1 MARAVSSRDSIA
13 LYLRLLRR
21 VRPHWRPFALAV
33 FAMVLSAAA
42 QPAIPMI
49 LKPVLD
55 GSFVDRDSHA
65 VAGLTVLLVLAFA
78 VWAVSNWTRA
88 VAFSAVAQRVLIDL
102 RLLMFDKLMALPI
115 GAPDR
120 PSIPRLMSKLTF
132 DVNQIAQAANRS
144 LVTLVT
150 DLLAVVGLVAWMAWL
165 DWQLSLL
172 MLLAVPAF
180 VIVVRYFSRRLRR
193 LSRTAQ
199 QSMGEVNH
207 RLREV
212 LDAEKAVRVFDGREY
227 ERRRFFRAADAV
239 RFSNFKFSM
248 AGAYPSA
255 ILQIVI
261 AVLIGVIIA
270 FTAHRAA
277 TGATTVGSFVSFMA
291 AVMLLL
297 RPIRQL
303 ATVYA
308 QIQKGLAAAESVF
321 GLLDEAEEPDRGAVE
336 LGRAR
341 GRIEFDSVVFR
352 YREGRPPALRN
363 VSLVVEAGETVA
375 LVGPSGAGKSTLV
388 NLVPRF
394 FDPLAGAVRLD
405 GADLRE
411 VALASLRRQISIVS
425 QEIALFQDTVAA
437 NIAYGALAGA
447 PREAIHRAAEEAHV
461 TEFLDELPEGLDTVV
476 GENGLD
482 LSGGQR
488 QRISLARA
496 FLKDA
501 PILILDEPTSALD
514 TISEQRIRS
523 ALGALRKDRTTIII
537 AHRPSTIEMA
547 DRVAVMQE
555 GRIAAAGTHAAL
567 LESSALY
574 RSLNRRPAPV
584 RAA

>member
-1 MARAVSSRDSIA
+1 MSRRDSIT
-13 LYLRLLRR
+13 LYLRLLGH

-33 FAMVLSAAA
+33 FAMVISAAA

-55 GSFVDRDSHA
+55 GSFIDRDSQA
-65 VAGLTVLLVLAFA
+65 VSGLTVLLVLAFA
-78 VWAVSNWTRA
+78 VWAVANWTRA

-102 RLLMFDKLMALPI
+102 RTLMFEKLMALPI
-115 GAPDR
+115 GGSDR

-150 DLLAVVGLVAWMAWL
+150 DLLAVVGLMAWMAWL

-172 MLLAVPAF
+172 MLLAVPVF
-180 VIVVRYFSRRLRR
+180 LITVRYFSRRLRR
-193 LSRTAQ
+193 LSRVVQ

-207 RLREV
+207 RLRET
-212 LDAEKAVRVFDGREY
+212 LDAEKAVRVFGGREY
-227 ERRRFFRAADAV
+227 ERRRFVRAADAV
-239 RFSNFKFSM
+239 RFNSFKSGM

-255 ILQIVI
+255 ILQIVV
-261 AVLIGVIIA
+261 AVLIGVIVTL
-270 FTAHRAA
+270 TAHRAA

-308 QIQKGLAAAESVF
+308 HLQKGLAAAESVF
-321 GLLDEAEEPDRGAVE
+321 GLLDEAEEPDRGTVE

-341 GRIEFDSVVFR
+341 GRVEFDSVVFR
-352 YREGRPPALRN
+352 YREDRLPALRN
-363 VSLVVEAGETVA
+363 VSLAVEPGETLA

-394 FDPLAGAVRLD
+394 FDPVAGAVRLD
-405 GADLRE
+405 GVDLRE
-411 VALASLRRQISIVS
+411 VTLASLRQQIAIVS
-425 QEIALFQDTVAA
+425 QEIALFQDTIAA
-437 NIAYGALAGA
+437 NIAYGSLASA
-447 PREAIHRAAEEAHV
+447 SREAIHRAAEAAHV
-461 TEFLDELPEGLDTVV
+461 TEFLDELPDGLDTMV

-496 FLKDA
+496 FLKNA

-514 TISEQRIRS
+514 SISEQRIRS
-523 ALGALRKDRTTIII
+523 ALGSLRQDRTTIII

-547 DRVAVMQE
+547 DRIAVMQE
-555 GRIAAAGTHAAL
+555 GRIVAAGTHAAL
-567 LESSALY
+567 LEGSTLY
-574 RSLNRRPAPV
+574 RSLNRRPAEV

>member
-1 MARAVSSRDSIA
+1 MSSRESIA
-13 LYLRLLRR
+13 LYLRLLGY

-55 GSFVDRDSHA
+55 GSFIERNSHA
-65 VAGLTVLLVLAFA
+65 VAGLTVLLVLAF
-78 VWAVSNWTRA
+78 VIWAVANWTRA
-88 VAFSAVAQRVLIDL
+88 VAFSAVSQRVLIDL
-102 RLLMFDKLMALPI
+102 RTLMFEKLMALPI
-115 GAPDR
+115 GRPDR

-132 DVNQIAQAANRS
+132 DVNQIARAANRS

-180 VIVVRYFSRRLRR
+180 AIVVRYFSRRLRR
-193 LSRTAQ
+193 LSRLVQ
-199 QSMGEVNH
+199 ESMGDVNH
-207 RLREV
+207 RVREV
-212 LDAEKAVRVFDGREY
+212 LDAEKAVRVFGGREY
-227 ERRRFFRAADAV
+227 EQRRFVRAADAV
-239 RFSNFKFSM
+239 RFSSFKFAM

-261 AVLIGVIIA
+261 AVLIGVIIT

-277 TGATTVGSFVSFMA
+277 AGATTVGSFVSFMA

-321 GLLDEAEEPDRGAVE
+321 GLLDEAEEPNRGAVE
-336 LGRAR
+336 LGRAK

-352 YREGRPPALRN
+352 YRDDRPPALRN
-363 VSLVVEAGETVA
+363 VSLVVAAGETLA

-405 GADLRE
+405 GVDLRE
-411 VALASLRRQISIVS
+411 ATLASLRRQISIVS

-437 NIAYGALAGA
+437 NIAYGSLASTS
-447 PREAIHRAAEEAHV
+447 REAIHRAAEAAHV
-461 TEFLDELPEGLDTVV
+461 TDFLDELPEGLDTMV

-523 ALGALRKDRTTIII
+523 ALGSLRKGRTTIII

-555 GRIAAAGTHAAL
+555 GRIVAAGTHAAL
-567 LESSALY
+567 LKGSALY
-574 RSLNRRPAPV
+574 RSLNRRPAQV

>member
-1 MARAVSSRDSIA
+1 MSRSDSIA
-13 LYLRLLRR
+13 LYLRLLRY

-33 FAMVLSAAA
+33 SAMVVSAAA

-55 GSFVDRDSHA
+55 GSFIDRDSQA
-65 VAGLTVLLVLAFA
+65 VGGLTILLVLAFVA
-78 VWAVSNWTRA
+78 WAVANWTGA
-88 VAFSAVAQRVLIDL
+88 VAFSAVSQRVLIDL
-102 RLLMFDKLMALPI
+102 RTLMFEKLMALPI
-115 GAPDR
+115 GRPDR

-132 DVNQIAQAANRS
+132 DVNQISQAANRS
-144 LVTLVT
+144 LVALVT
-150 DLLAVVGLVAWMAWL
+150 DMLAVVGLVSWMVWL
-165 DWQLSLL
+165 DWQLSIL
-172 MLLAVPAF
+172 MLLAVPVF
-180 VIVVRYFSRRLRR
+180 VITVRYFSRRIRR
-193 LSRTAQ
+193 LSRVVQ

-207 RLREV
+207 RLRET
-212 LDAEKAVRVFDGREY
+212 LDAEKAVRVFGGRDY
-227 ERRRFFRAADAV
+227 ERRRFVRAADAV
-239 RFSNFKFSM
+239 RFNSFKFSM

-261 AVLIGVIIA
+261 AVLIGVIVTL
-270 FTAHRAA
+270 TAHRAA
-277 TGATTVGSFVSFMA
+277 TGATTVGSFVSFIA

-308 QIQKGLAAAESVF
+308 QLQKGLAAAESVF
-321 GLLDEAEEPDRGAVE
+321 GLLDGAEEPDRGTVE
-336 LGRAR
+336 LGRVK

-352 YREGRPPALRN
+352 YREDRLPALRN
-363 VSLVVEAGETVA
+363 VSLAVEPGETLA

-394 FDPLAGAVRLD
+394 FDPVAGAVRLD

-411 VALASLRRQISIVS
+411 VTLASLRQQIAIVS
-425 QEIALFQDTVAA
+425 QEIALFQDTIAA
-437 NIAYGALAGA
+437 NIAYGSLASA
-447 PREAIHRAAEEAHV
+447 SREAIHRAAEAAHV
-461 TEFLDELPEGLDTVV
+461 TEFLDELPDGLDTMV

-496 FLKDA
+496 FLKNA

-514 TISEQRIRS
+514 SISEQRIRS
-523 ALGALRKDRTTIII
+523 ALGSLRQDRTTIII

-547 DRVAVMQE
+547 DRIAVMQE
-555 GRIAAAGTHAAL
+555 GRIVAAGTHAAL
-567 LESSALY
+567 LEGSTLY
-574 RSLNRRPAPV
+574 RSLNRRPAEV

>member
-1 MARAVSSRDSIA
+1 MSSRDSIA
-13 LYLRLLRR
+13 LYLRLLRH

-55 GSFVDRDSHA
+55 GSFIERNSHA
-65 VAGLTVLLVLAFA
+65 VAGLTVLLVLAF
-78 VWAVSNWTRA
+78 VIWAVANWTRA
-88 VAFSAVAQRVLIDL
+88 VAFSAVSQRVLIDL
-102 RLLMFDKLMALPI
+102 RTLMFEKLMALPI
-115 GAPDR
+115 GRPDR

-132 DVNQIAQAANRS
+132 DVNEIARAANRS

-193 LSRTAQ
+193 LSRLVQ
-199 QSMGEVNH
+199 ESMGDVNH
-207 RLREV
+207 RVREV
-212 LDAEKAVRVFDGREY
+212 LDAEKAVRVFGGREY
-227 ERRRFFRAADAV
+227 EHRRFVRAAAAV
-239 RFSNFKFSM
+239 RFSSFKFAM

-261 AVLIGVIIA
+261 AVLIGVIVT

-277 TGATTVGSFVSFMA
+277 AGATTVGSFVSFMA

-321 GLLDEAEEPDRGAVE
+321 GLIDEAEEPDRGAVE
-336 LGRAR
+336 LGRAK

-352 YREGRPPALRN
+352 YRDDRPPALRN
-363 VSLVVEAGETVA
+363 VSLVVAAGETLA

-405 GADLRE
+405 GVDLRE
-411 VALASLRRQISIVS
+411 ATLVSLRRQISIVS
-425 QEIALFQDTVAA
+425 QEIALFQDTIAA
-437 NIAYGALAGA
+437 NIAYGSLASTS
-447 PREAIHRAAEEAHV
+447 REAIHRAAEAAHV
-461 TEFLDELPEGLDTVV
+461 TDFLDELPEGLNTMV

-482 LSGGQR
+482 LSGGER

-514 TISEQRIRS
+514 TLSEQRIRS
-523 ALGALRKDRTTIII
+523 ALGSLRKGRTTIII
-537 AHRPSTIEMA
+537 AHRPSTIETA

-567 LESSALY
+567 LEGSALY
-574 RSLNRRPAPV
+574 RSLNRRPAQV

>member
-1 MARAVSSRDSIA
+1 MSSRESIA
-13 LYLRLLRR
+13 LYLRLLRH

-55 GSFVDRDSHA
+55 GSFIERGSHA
-65 VAGLTVLLVLAFA
+65 VAGLTILLVLAF
-78 VWAVSNWTRA
+78 VIWAVANWARA
-88 VAFSAVAQRVLIDL
+88 VAFSAVSERVLIDL
-102 RLLMFDKLMALPI
+102 RTLMFEKLMALPI
-115 GAPDR
+115 GRPDR
-120 PSIPRLMSKLTF
+120 PSTPRLMSKLTF
-132 DVNQIAQAANRS
+132 DVNEIARAANRS

-180 VIVVRYFSRRLRR
+180 AIVVRYFSRRLRR
-193 LSRTAQ
+193 LSRLVQ
-199 QSMGEVNH
+199 ESMGDVNH
-207 RLREV
+207 RVREV
-212 LDAEKAVRVFDGREY
+212 LDAEKAVRVFGGREY
-227 ERRRFFRAADAV
+227 EHRRFVRAAAAV
-239 RFSNFKFSM
+239 RFSSFKFAM

-261 AVLIGVIIA
+261 AVLIGVIVT

-277 TGATTVGSFVSFMA
+277 AGATTVGSFVSFMA

-336 LGRAR
+336 LGRAK

-352 YREGRPPALRN
+352 YRDDRPPALRN
-363 VSLVVEAGETVA
+363 VSLVVAAGETLA

-405 GADLRE
+405 GVDLRE
-411 VALASLRRQISIVS
+411 ATLTSLRRQISIVS
-425 QEIALFQDTVAA
+425 QEIALFQDTIAA
-437 NIAYGALAGA
+437 NIAYGSLASTS
-447 PREAIHRAAEEAHV
+447 REAIHRAAEAAHV
-461 TEFLDELPEGLDTVV
+461 TDFLDELPEGLDTMV

-514 TISEQRIRS
+514 TLSEQRIRS
-523 ALGALRKDRTTIII
+523 ALGSLRKGRTTIII
-537 AHRPSTIEMA
+537 AHRPSTIETA

-567 LESSALY
+567 LKGSALY
-574 RSLNRRPAPV
+574 RSLNRRPVQV

>member
-1 MARAVSSRDSIA
+1 MSSRESIA
-13 LYLRLLRR
+13 LYLRLLRH

-55 GSFVDRDSHA
+55 GSFIERGSHA
-65 VAGLTVLLVLAFA
+65 VAGLTILLVLAF
-78 VWAVSNWTRA
+78 VIWAVANWARA
-88 VAFSAVAQRVLIDL
+88 VAFSAVSERVLIDL
-102 RLLMFDKLMALPI
+102 RTLMFEKLMALPI
-115 GAPDR
+115 GRPDR
-120 PSIPRLMSKLTF
+120 PSTPRLMSKLTF
-132 DVNQIAQAANRS
+132 DVNEIARAANRS

-180 VIVVRYFSRRLRR
+180 AIVVRYFSRRLRR
-193 LSRTAQ
+193 LSRLVQ
-199 QSMGEVNH
+199 ESMGDVNH
-207 RLREV
+207 RVREV
-212 LDAEKAVRVFDGREY
+212 LDAEKAVRVFGGREY
-227 ERRRFFRAADAV
+227 EHRRFVRAAAAV
-239 RFSNFKFSM
+239 RFSSFKFAM

-261 AVLIGVIIA
+261 AVLIGVIVT

-277 TGATTVGSFVSFMA
+277 AGATTVGSFVSFMA

-336 LGRAR
+336 LGRAK

-352 YREGRPPALRN
+352 YRDDRPSALRN
-363 VSLVVEAGETVA
+363 VSLVVAAGETLA

-405 GADLRE
+405 GVDLRE
-411 VALASLRRQISIVS
+411 ATLASLRRQISIVS
-425 QEIALFQDTVAA
+425 QEIALFQDTIAA
-437 NIAYGALAGA
+437 NIAYGSLASTS
-447 PREAIHRAAEEAHV
+447 REAIHRAAEAAHV
-461 TEFLDELPEGLDTVV
+461 TDFLDELPEGLDTMV

-523 ALGALRKDRTTIII
+523 ALGSLRKGRTTIII

-567 LESSALY
+567 LKGSALY
-574 RSLNRRPAPV
+574 RSLNRRPAQV

>member
-1 MARAVSSRDSIA
+1 MSSRDSTA
-13 LYLRLLRR
+13 LYLRLLGH

-33 FAMVLSAAA
+33 FAMVVSAAA

-55 GSFVDRDSHA
+55 GSFIDRDSHA

-78 VWAVSNWTRA
+78 VWAVANWARA
-88 VAFSAVAQRVLIDL
+88 VAFSAVSQRVLVDL
-102 RLLMFDKLMALPI
+102 RTLMFEKLMALPI
-115 GAPDR
+115 GGPDR

-132 DVNQIAQAANRS
+132 DVNQIAQAANHS

-150 DLLAVVGLVAWMAWL
+150 DLLAVVGLLGWMVWL

-172 MLLAVPAF
+172 MVLVVPVFAVT
-180 VIVVRYFSRRLRR
+180 VRYFSRRLRR
-193 LSRTAQ
+193 LSRVVQ
-199 QSMGEVNH
+199 QSMGDVNH
-207 RLREV
+207 RLREA
-212 LDAEKAVRVFDGREY
+212 LDAEKAVRVFGGREH
-227 ERRRFFRAADAV
+227 ERRRFVRAADAV
-239 RFSNFKFSM
+239 RFNAFKSGM

-255 ILQIVI
+255 ILQIVV
-261 AVLIGVIIA
+261 AVLIGVIVTL
-270 FTAHRAA
+270 TAQRAA
-277 TGATTVGSFVSFMA
+277 AGTTTVGSFVSFMA

-308 QIQKGLAAAESVF
+308 QLQRGLAAAESVF
-321 GLLDEAEEPDRGAVE
+321 GLLDEAEEPDRGTVE
-336 LGRAR
+336 AGRAK

-352 YREGRPPALRN
+352 YREDRPPALRN
-363 VSLVVEAGETVA
+363 VSLVVEAGETLA

-405 GADLRE
+405 GVDLRE
-411 VALASLRRQISIVS
+411 VTLASLRQQIAIVS
-425 QEIALFQDTVAA
+425 QEIALFQDTIAA
-437 NIAYGALAGA
+437 NIAYGSLASASRG
-447 PREAIHRAAEEAHV
+447 AIHQAAEAAHV
-461 TEFLDELPEGLDTVV
+461 TEFLDELPDGLDTMV

-496 FLKDA
+496 FLKNA

-514 TISEQRIRS
+514 SISEQRIRS
-523 ALGALRKDRTTIII
+523 ALGSLRQDRTTIII

-547 DRVAVMQE
+547 DRIAVMQE
-555 GRIAAAGTHAAL
+555 GRILAAGTHATL
-567 LESSALY
+567 LEGSALY
-574 RSLNRRPAPV
+574 RSLNRRPAEI

>member
-1 MARAVSSRDSIA
+1 MSSRESIA
-13 LYLRLLRR
+13 LYLRLLRY

-55 GSFVDRDSHA
+55 GSFIERNSHA
-65 VAGLTVLLVLAFA
+65 VAGLTVLLVLAF
-78 VWAVSNWTRA
+78 VIWAVANWTRA
-88 VAFSAVAQRVLIDL
+88 VAFSAVSQRVLIDL
-102 RLLMFDKLMALPI
+102 RTLMFEKLMALPI
-115 GAPDR
+115 GRPDR

-132 DVNQIAQAANRS
+132 DVNQIARAANRS

-180 VIVVRYFSRRLRR
+180 AIVVRYFSRRLRR
-193 LSRTAQ
+193 LSRLVQ
-199 QSMGEVNH
+199 ESMGDVNH
-207 RLREV
+207 RVREV
-212 LDAEKAVRVFDGREY
+212 LDAEKAVRVFGGREY
-227 ERRRFFRAADAV
+227 EQRRFVRAADAV
-239 RFSNFKFSM
+239 RFSSFKFAM

-261 AVLIGVIIA
+261 AVLIGVIVT

-277 TGATTVGSFVSFMA
+277 AGATTVGSFVSFMA

-321 GLLDEAEEPDRGAVE
+321 GLLDEAAEPNRGTVE
-336 LGRAR
+336 LGRAK

-352 YREGRPPALRN
+352 YRDDRPSALRN
-363 VSLVVEAGETVA
+363 VSLVVAAGETLA

-394 FDPLAGAVRLD
+394 FDPAGGCGPARRGRPPGGHAGVPPPADLHRQPGDRALPGHRRRQHRVRL
-405 GADLRE
+405 
-411 VALASLRRQISIVS
+411 
-425 QEIALFQDTVAA
+425 
-437 NIAYGALAGA
+437 
-447 PREAIHRAAEEAHV
+447 
-461 TEFLDELPEGLDTVV
+461 
-476 GENGLD
+476 
-482 LSGGQR
+482 
-488 QRISLARA
+488 
-496 FLKDA
+496 
-501 PILILDEPTSALD
+501 
-514 TISEQRIRS
+514 
-523 ALGALRKDRTTIII
+523 
-537 AHRPSTIEMA
+537 PSFHI
-547 DRVAVMQE
+547 
-555 GRIAAAGTHAAL
+555 
-567 LESSALY
+567 
-574 RSLNRRPAPV
+574 P
-584 RAA
+584 

>member
-1 MARAVSSRDSIA
+1 MSGRDSVA
-13 LYLRLLRR
+13 LYLRLLRH
-21 VRPHWRPFALAV
+21 VRPHWRSFALAV

-55 GSFVDRDSHA
+55 GSFIERDSHA
-65 VAGLTVLLVLAFA
+65 VAGLTVLLVLAFV
-78 VWAVSNWTRA
+78 VWAVANWTRV
-88 VAFSAVAQRVLIDL
+88 VAFSAVSERVLIDL
-102 RLLMFDKLMALPI
+102 RTLMFEKLMALPI
-115 GAPDR
+115 GRPDR

-132 DVNQIAQAANRS
+132 DVSEVARAADRS
-144 LVTLVT
+144 LATLVT
-150 DLLAVVGLVAWMAWL
+150 DVLAVVGLVGWMAWL

-172 MLLAVPAF
+172 MLLAVPVFA
-180 VIVVRYFSRRLRR
+180 IIIRYFSRRLRR
-193 LSRTAQ
+193 LSRKVQ
-199 QSMGEVNH
+199 QSMGNVNH
-207 RLREV
+207 RVREV
-212 LDAEKAVRVFDGREY
+212 LDAEKAVRVFGGREY
-227 ERRRFFRAADAV
+227 EHRRFVHAADAV
-239 RFSNFKFSM
+239 RFSSFKFTM

-255 ILQIVI
+255 ILQIVV
-261 AVLIGVIIA
+261 AVLIGVVIT

-297 RPIRQL
+297 RPVRQL

-308 QIQKGLAAAESVF
+308 QIQKGLAAAESIF
-321 GLLDEAEEPDRGAVE
+321 GLLDEAEEPDRGTVE
-336 LGRAR
+336 VGRAD

-352 YREGRPPALRN
+352 YREDRPPALRN
-363 VSLVVEAGETVA
+363 VSLVVEAGETLA

-405 GADLRE
+405 GVDLRE
-411 VALASLRRQISIVS
+411 VTLGSLRRQISIVS
-425 QEIALFQDTVAA
+425 QEIALFQGTIAA
-437 NIAYGALAGA
+437 NIAYGALASA
-447 PREAIHRAAEEAHV
+447 SREVIHRAAEAAHV
-461 TEFLDELPEGLDTVV
+461 TDFLDELPEGLDTMV

-523 ALGALRKDRTTIII
+523 ALGSLRKDRTTIII

-547 DRVAVMQE
+547 DRVAVMQA
-555 GRIAAAGTHAAL
+555 GRVAAAGTHTAL
-567 LESSALY
+567 LKGNALY
-574 RSLNRRPAPV
+574 RSLNRRPAQV

>member
-1 MARAVSSRDSIA
+1 MSRRDSIA
-13 LYLRLLRR
+13 LYLRLLGH

-33 FAMVLSAAA
+33 FAMVISAAA

-55 GSFVDRDSHA
+55 GSFTDRDSQA
-65 VAGLTVLLVLAFA
+65 VAGLTVLLVLAFV
-78 VWAVSNWTRA
+78 VWAVANWTRA
-88 VAFSAVAQRVLIDL
+88 VAFSAVSQRVLIDL
-102 RLLMFDKLMALPI
+102 RTLMFEKLMALPI
-115 GAPDR
+115 GGPDR
-120 PSIPRLMSKLTF
+120 PTIPRLMSKLTF

-150 DLLAVVGLVAWMAWL
+150 DLLAVVGLLAWMAWL

-172 MLLAVPAF
+172 MLLAVPVFA
-180 VIVVRYFSRRLRR
+180 ITVRYFGRRLRR
-193 LSRTAQ
+193 LSRVVQ
-199 QSMGEVNH
+199 QSMGDVNH
-207 RLREV
+207 RLRES
-212 LDAEKAVRVFDGREY
+212 LDAEKAVRVFGGREH
-227 ERRRFFRAADAV
+227 ERRRFVRAADAV
-239 RFSNFKFSM
+239 RSNSFKSGM

-255 ILQIVI
+255 ILQIVV
-261 AVLIGVIIA
+261 AVLIGVIVTL
-270 FTAHRAA
+270 TAHRAA
-277 TGATTVGSFVSFMA
+277 AGTTTVGSFVSFMA

-308 QIQKGLAAAESVF
+308 QLQKGLAAAESVF
-321 GLLDEAEEPDRGAVE
+321 GLLDEAEEPDRGSVE
-336 LGRAR
+336 LGRAK
-341 GRIEFDSVVFR
+341 GRVEFDSVVFR
-352 YREGRPPALRN
+352 YREDRLPALRN
-363 VSLVVEAGETVA
+363 VSLVVEAGETLA
-375 LVGPSGAGKSTLV
+375 LVGPSGAGKSTLI

-405 GADLRE
+405 GVDLRE
-411 VALASLRRQISIVS
+411 VTLASLRQQIAIVS
-425 QEIALFQDTVAA
+425 QEIALFQDTIAA
-437 NIAYGALAGA
+437 NIAYGSLASA
-447 PREAIHRAAEEAHV
+447 SREEIHRAAEAAHV
-461 TEFLDELPEGLDTVV
+461 TELLDELPDGLDTVV

-514 TISEQRIRS
+514 SISEQRIRS
-523 ALGALRKDRTTIII
+523 ALGSLRKGRTTIII

-547 DRVAVMQE
+547 DRIAVMQE
-555 GRIAAAGTHAAL
+555 GRILATGTHATL
-567 LESSALY
+567 LEGNALY
-574 RSLNRRPAPV
+574 RNLSRRPAEV

>member
-1 MARAVSSRDSIA
+1 
-13 LYLRLLRR
+13 
-21 VRPHWRPFALAV
+21 
-33 FAMVLSAAA
+33 
-42 QPAIPMI
+42 
-49 LKPVLD
+49 
-55 GSFVDRDSHA
+55 
-65 VAGLTVLLVLAFA
+65 
-78 VWAVSNWTRA
+78 
-88 VAFSAVAQRVLIDL
+88 
-102 RLLMFDKLMALPI
+102 MFEKLMALPI
-115 GAPDR
+115 GRPDR
-120 PSIPRLMSKLTF
+120 PSTPRLMSKLTF
-132 DVNQIAQAANRS
+132 DVNEIARAANRS

-172 MLLAVPAF
+172 MLLAIPAF
-180 VIVVRYFSRRLRR
+180 AIVIRYFSRRLRR
-193 LSRTAQ
+193 LSRLVQ
-199 QSMGEVNH
+199 ESMGDVNH
-207 RLREV
+207 RVREA
-212 LDAEKAVRVFDGREY
+212 LDAEKAVRVFGGREY
-227 ERRRFFRAADAV
+227 EHRRFVRAADAAV
-239 RFSNFKFSM
+239 RFSSFKFAM

-261 AVLIGVIIA
+261 AVLIGVIVT

-277 TGATTVGSFVSFMA
+277 AGATTVGSFVSFMA

-336 LGRAR
+336 LGRAK

-352 YREGRPPALRN
+352 YRDDRPPALRN
-363 VSLVVEAGETVA
+363 VSLVVATGETLA

-405 GADLRE
+405 GVDLRE
-411 VALASLRRQISIVS
+411 ITLASLRRQISIVS
-425 QEIALFQDTVAA
+425 QEIALFQDTIAA
-437 NIAYGALAGA
+437 NIAYGSLASTS
-447 PREAIHRAAEEAHV
+447 REAIHRAAEAAHV
-461 TEFLDELPEGLDTVV
+461 TDFLDELPEGLDTMV

-514 TISEQRIRS
+514 AISEQRIRS
-523 ALGALRKDRTTIII
+523 ALGSLRKGRTTIII

-555 GRIAAAGTHAAL
+555 GRIAAAGTHAVL
-567 LESSALY
+567 LEGSALY
-574 RSLNRRPAPV
+574 RSLNRRPAQV

>member
-1 MARAVSSRDSIA
+1 MSSRESIA
-13 LYLRLLRR
+13 LYLRLLRH

-55 GSFVDRDSHA
+55 GSFIERGSHA
-65 VAGLTVLLVLAFA
+65 VAGLTILLVLAF
-78 VWAVSNWTRA
+78 VIWAVANWARA
-88 VAFSAVAQRVLIDL
+88 VAFSAVSERVLIDL
-102 RLLMFDKLMALPI
+102 RTLMFEKLMALPI
-115 GAPDR
+115 GHPDR
-120 PSIPRLMSKLTF
+120 PSTPRLMSKLTF
-132 DVNQIAQAANRS
+132 DVNEIAQAANRS

-180 VIVVRYFSRRLRR
+180 AIVVRYFSRRLRR
-193 LSRTAQ
+193 LSRLVQ
-199 QSMGEVNH
+199 ESMGDVNH
-207 RLREV
+207 RVREV
-212 LDAEKAVRVFDGREY
+212 LDAEKAVRVFGGREY
-227 ERRRFFRAADAV
+227 EHRRFVRAADAV
-239 RFSNFKFSM
+239 RFSSFKFAM

-261 AVLIGVIIA
+261 AVLIGVIVT

-277 TGATTVGSFVSFMA
+277 AGATTVGSFVSFMA

-336 LGRAR
+336 LGRAK

-352 YREGRPPALRN
+352 YRDDRPPALRN
-363 VSLVVEAGETVA
+363 VSLVVAAGETLA

-394 FDPLAGAVRLD
+394 FDPLAGVVRLD
-405 GADLRE
+405 GVDLRE
-411 VALASLRRQISIVS
+411 ATLASLRRQISIVS

-437 NIAYGALAGA
+437 NIAYGSLASTS
-447 PREAIHRAAEEAHV
+447 REAIHRAAEAAHV
-461 TEFLDELPEGLDTVV
+461 TDFLDELPEGLDTMV

-514 TISEQRIRS
+514 TISERRIRS
-523 ALGALRKDRTTIII
+523 ALGSLRKGRTTIII
-537 AHRPSTIEMA
+537 AHRPSTIETA

-567 LESSALY
+567 LKGSALY
-574 RSLNRRPAPV
+574 RSLNRRPAQV

>member
-1 MARAVSSRDSIA
+1 MSRSDSIA
-13 LYLRLLRR
+13 LYLRLLRY

-33 FAMVLSAAA
+33 SAMVVSAAA

-55 GSFVDRDSHA
+55 GSFIDRDSQA
-65 VAGLTVLLVLAFA
+65 VGGLTILLVLAFA
-78 VWAVSNWTRA
+78 AWAVANWTGA
-88 VAFSAVAQRVLIDL
+88 VAFSAVSQRVLIDL
-102 RLLMFDKLMALPI
+102 RTLMFEKLMALPI
-115 GAPDR
+115 GRPDR

-132 DVNQIAQAANRS
+132 DVNQISQAANRS
-144 LVTLVT
+144 LVALVT
-150 DLLAVVGLVAWMAWL
+150 DMLAVVGLVSWMVWL
-165 DWQLSLL
+165 DWQLSSL
-172 MLLAVPAF
+172 MLLAVPVF
-180 VIVVRYFSRRLRR
+180 VITVRYFSRRIRR
-193 LSRTAQ
+193 LSRVVQ

-207 RLREV
+207 RLRET
-212 LDAEKAVRVFDGREY
+212 LDAEKAVRVFGGIDF
-227 ERRRFFRAADAV
+227 ERRRFVRAADAV
-239 RFSNFKFSM
+239 RFNSFKFSM

-261 AVLIGVIIA
+261 AVLIGVIVTL
-270 FTAHRAA
+270 TAHRAA
-277 TGATTVGSFVSFMA
+277 TGATTVGSFVSFIA

-308 QIQKGLAAAESVF
+308 QLQKGLAAAESVF
-321 GLLDEAEEPDRGAVE
+321 GLLDEAEEPDRGTVE
-336 LGRAR
+336 FGRVK

-352 YREGRPPALRN
+352 YREDRLPALRN
-363 VSLVVEAGETVA
+363 VSLAVEPGETLA

-394 FDPLAGAVRLD
+394 FDPVAGAVRLD
-405 GADLRE
+405 GVDLRE
-411 VALASLRRQISIVS
+411 VTLASLRQQIAIVS
-425 QEIALFQDTVAA
+425 QEIALFQDTIAA
-437 NIAYGALAGA
+437 NIAYGSLASA
-447 PREAIHRAAEEAHV
+447 SREAIHRAAEAAHV
-461 TEFLDELPEGLDTVV
+461 TEFLDELPDGLDTMV

-496 FLKDA
+496 FLKNA

-514 TISEQRIRS
+514 SISEQRIRS
-523 ALGALRKDRTTIII
+523 ALGSLRQDRTTIII

-547 DRVAVMQE
+547 DRIAVMQE
-555 GRIAAAGTHAAL
+555 GRIVAAGTHAAL
-567 LESSALY
+567 LEGSTLY
-574 RSLNRRPAPV
+574 RSLNRRPAEV

>member
-1 MARAVSSRDSIA
+1 MSSRDSVA
-13 LYLRLLRR
+13 LYLRLLRH

-55 GSFVDRDSHA
+55 GSFIEHDSHA
-65 VAGLTVLLVLAFA
+65 VAGLSVLLVLAFA
-78 VWAVSNWTRA
+78 VWAIANWTRT
-88 VAFSAVAQRVLIDL
+88 VAFSAVSQRVLIDL
-102 RLLMFDKLMALPI
+102 RTLMFEKLMALPI
-115 GAPDR
+115 GRPDR
-120 PSIPRLMSKLTF
+120 PSTPRLMSKLTF
-132 DVNQIAQAANRS
+132 DVEEVARAADRS
-144 LVTLVT
+144 LATLVT

-180 VIVVRYFSRRLRR
+180 AIVIRYFSRRLRR
-193 LSRTAQ
+193 LSRKLQ
-199 QSMGEVNH
+199 QSMGNVNH
-207 RLREV
+207 RVREV
-212 LDAEKAVRVFDGREY
+212 LDAEKAVRVFGGREY
-227 ERRRFFRAADAV
+227 EHRRFVRAADAV
-239 RFSNFKFSM
+239 RFSAFKFTM

-255 ILQIVI
+255 ILQIVV
-261 AVLIGVIIA
+261 AVLIGVIIT

-277 TGATTVGSFVSFMA
+277 AGATTVGSFVSFIA

-321 GLLDEAEEPDRGAVE
+321 GLLDEAEEPDGGVIE

-341 GRIEFDSVVFR
+341 GRIELDSVVFR
-352 YREGRPPALRN
+352 YREDRPPALRN
-363 VSLVVEAGETVA
+363 VSLVVEAGETLA
-375 LVGPSGAGKSTLV
+375 LVGPSGAGKSTVV

-405 GADLRE
+405 GVDLRE
-411 VALASLRRQISIVS
+411 VTRASLRRQISIVS
-425 QEIALFQDTVAA
+425 QETALFQDTVAA
-437 NIAYGALAGA
+437 NIAYGALASA
-447 PREAIHRAAEEAHV
+447 SREAIHRAAEAAHV
-461 TEFLDELPEGLDTVV
+461 TDFLDELPEGLDTVV

-514 TISEQRIRS
+514 TISERRIRS
-523 ALGALRKDRTTIII
+523 ALGSLRKNRTTIII

-547 DRVAVMQE
+547 DRVAVMQA
-555 GRIAAAGTHAAL
+555 GRVAAAGTHAAL
-567 LESSALY
+567 LEGSALY
-574 RSLNRRPAPV
+574 RSLNRRPAQV

>member
-1 MARAVSSRDSIA
+1 MSSRDSLA
-13 LYLRLLRR
+13 LYLRLLGH

-55 GSFVDRDSHA
+55 GSFVERDSHA

-78 VWAVSNWTRA
+78 IWAVANWVRT
-88 VAFSAVAQRVLIDL
+88 VAFSAVSQRVLIDL
-102 RLLMFDKLMALPI
+102 RTLMFEKLMALPI
-115 GAPDR
+115 RAPDR

-132 DVNQIAQAANRS
+132 DVDEIGRAANRS
-144 LVTLVT
+144 LATLVT
-150 DLLAVVGLVAWMAWL
+150 DLLAVAGLVAWMAWL

-180 VIVVRYFSRRLRR
+180 AVVIRYFSGRLRR
-193 LSRTAQ
+193 LSREVQ
-199 QSMGEVNH
+199 QSMGDVNH
-207 RLREV
+207 RLREI
-212 LDAEKAVRVFDGREY
+212 LDAEKAVRVFDGREH
-227 ERRRFFRAADAV
+227 ERRRFVRAADAV
-239 RFSNFKFSM
+239 RFNNFKFAM

-261 AVLIGVIIA
+261 AVLIGVIVTV
-270 FTAHRAA
+270 TAHRA
-277 TGATTVGSFVSFMA
+277 GAGDTTVGSFVSFMA

-308 QIQKGLAAAESVF
+308 QIQKGLAAGESVF
-321 GLLDEAEEPDRGAVE
+321 GLLDESGEPDRGAAE
-336 LGRAR
+336 FGRAK

-352 YREGRPPALRN
+352 YREDRPPALRN
-363 VSLVVEAGETVA
+363 VSLVVEAGETLA

-411 VALASLRRQISIVS
+411 VTLASLRRQISIVS

-447 PREAIHRAAEEAHV
+447 SRAAVHRAAEAAHV
-461 TEFLDELPEGLDTVV
+461 TDFLDELPEGLDTAV

-514 TISEQRIRS
+514 TLSEQRIRS
-523 ALGALRKDRTTIII
+523 ALGSLRKGRTTIII

-547 DRVAVMQE
+547 DRIAVME
-555 GRIAAAGTHAAL
+555 AGRVAAAGTHAAL
-567 LESSALY
+567 LKGSALY
-574 RSLNRRPAPV
+574 RSLSRRPAQV

>member
-1 MARAVSSRDSIA
+1 MSSRDSIT
-13 LYLRLLRR
+13 LYLRLLGY

-33 FAMVLSAAA
+33 FAMVISAAA

-55 GSFVDRDSHA
+55 GSFIDRDSQA
-65 VAGLTVLLVLAFA
+65 ATGLTVLLVLAFA
-78 VWAVSNWTRA
+78 AWAVANWTGA
-88 VAFSAVAQRVLIDL
+88 VAFSAVTQRVLIDL
-102 RLLMFDKLMALPI
+102 RTVMFEKLMALPI
-115 GAPDR
+115 GRPDR

-132 DVNQIAQAANRS
+132 DVNQISQAANRS
-144 LVTLVT
+144 LVALVT
-150 DLLAVVGLVAWMAWL
+150 DLLAVVGLLSWMVWL

-172 MLLAVPAF
+172 MLLAIPVF
-180 VIVVRYFSRRLRR
+180 VVTVRYFSLRIRR
-193 LSRTAQ
+193 LSRVVQ

-207 RLREV
+207 RLRET
-212 LDAEKAVRVFDGREY
+212 LDAEKAVRVFGGREF
-227 ERRRFFRAADAV
+227 ERRRFVSAANAV
-239 RFSNFKFSM
+239 RFNSFKFSM

-261 AVLIGVIIA
+261 AVLIGVIVTL
-270 FTAHRAA
+270 TAHRAA
-277 TGATTVGSFVSFMA
+277 TGTTTVGSFVSFIA

-308 QIQKGLAAAESVF
+308 QLQKGLAAAESVF
-321 GLLDEAEEPDRGAVE
+321 GLLDEAEEPNRGTIE
-336 LGRAR
+336 LSRAG

-352 YREGRPPALRN
+352 YREDRPPALRN
-363 VSLVVEAGETVA
+363 VSLVVEAGETLA

-405 GADLRE
+405 GVDLRE
-411 VALASLRRQISIVS
+411 VTLASLRQQIAIVS
-425 QEIALFQDTVAA
+425 QEIALFQDTIAA
-437 NIAYGALAGA
+437 NIAYGSLASA
-447 PREAIHRAAEEAHV
+447 SRDAIHRAAEAAHV
-461 TEFLDELPEGLDTVV
+461 TEFLDELPDGLDTMV

-496 FLKDA
+496 FLKNA

-523 ALGALRKDRTTIII
+523 ALGSLRQDRTTIII

-547 DRVAVMQE
+547 DRIAVMQE
-555 GRIAAAGTHAAL
+555 GRIVAAGTHAAL
-567 LESSALY
+567 LEGSTLY
-574 RSLNRRPAPV
+574 RSLNRRPAEV

>member
-1 MARAVSSRDSIA
+1 MSSRESIA
-13 LYLRLLRR
+13 LYLRLLRH

-42 QPAIPMI
+42 QPAIPMF

-55 GSFVDRDSHA
+55 GSFIERNSHA
-65 VAGLTVLLVLAFA
+65 VAGLTILLVLAFA
-78 VWAVSNWTRA
+78 IWAVANWARA
-88 VAFSAVAQRVLIDL
+88 VAFSAVSERVLIDL
-102 RLLMFDKLMALPI
+102 RTLMFEKLMALPI
-115 GAPDR
+115 GRPDR
-120 PSIPRLMSKLTF
+120 PSTPRLMSKLTF
-132 DVNQIAQAANRS
+132 DVNEIARAANRS

-172 MLLAVPAF
+172 MLLAIPAF
-180 VIVVRYFSRRLRR
+180 AIVIRYFSRRLRR
-193 LSRTAQ
+193 LSRLVQ
-199 QSMGEVNH
+199 ESMGDVNH
-207 RLREV
+207 RVREA
-212 LDAEKAVRVFDGREY
+212 LDAEKAVRVFGGREY
-227 ERRRFFRAADAV
+227 EHRRFVRAADAV
-239 RFSNFKFSM
+239 RFSSFKFAM

-261 AVLIGVIIA
+261 AVLIGVIVT

-277 TGATTVGSFVSFMA
+277 AGATTVGSFVSFMA

-336 LGRAR
+336 LGRAK

-352 YREGRPPALRN
+352 YRDDRPPALRN
-363 VSLVVEAGETVA
+363 VSLVVATGETLA

-405 GADLRE
+405 GVDLRE
-411 VALASLRRQISIVS
+411 ITLASLRQQISIVS
-425 QEIALFQDTVAA
+425 QEIALFQDTIAA
-437 NIAYGALAGA
+437 NIAYGSLASTS
-447 PREAIHRAAEEAHV
+447 REAIHRAAEAAHV
-461 TEFLDELPEGLDTVV
+461 TDFLDELPEGLDTMV

-514 TISEQRIRS
+514 AISEQRIRS
-523 ALGALRKDRTTIII
+523 ALGSLRKGRTTIII
-537 AHRPSTIEMA
+537 AHRPSTIETA

-555 GRIAAAGTHAAL
+555 GRIAAAGTHAVL
-567 LESSALY
+567 LEGSALY
-574 RSLNRRPAPV
+574 RSLNRRPAQV

>member
-1 MARAVSSRDSIA
+1 MSSRESIA
-13 LYLRLLRR
+13 LYLRLLRH

-55 GSFVDRDSHA
+55 GSFIERGSHA
-65 VAGLTVLLVLAFA
+65 VAGLTVLLVLAF
-78 VWAVSNWTRA
+78 VIWAVANWTRA
-88 VAFSAVAQRVLIDL
+88 VAFSAVSQRVLIDL
-102 RLLMFDKLMALPI
+102 RTLMFEKLMALPI
-115 GAPDR
+115 GRPDR

-132 DVNQIAQAANRS
+132 DVNQIARAANRS

-180 VIVVRYFSRRLRR
+180 AIVVRYFSRRLRR
-193 LSRTAQ
+193 LSRLVQ
-199 QSMGEVNH
+199 ESMGDVNH
-207 RLREV
+207 RVREV
-212 LDAEKAVRVFDGREY
+212 LDAEKAVRVFGGREY
-227 ERRRFFRAADAV
+227 EHRRFVRAAAAV
-239 RFSNFKFSM
+239 RFSSFKFAM

-261 AVLIGVIIA
+261 AVLIGVIVT

-277 TGATTVGSFVSFMA
+277 AGATTVGSFVSFMA

-308 QIQKGLAAAESVF
+308 QIQRGLAAAESVF

-336 LGRAR
+336 LSRAK

-352 YREGRPPALRN
+352 YRDDRPPALRN
-363 VSLVVEAGETVA
+363 VSLVVAAGETLA

-405 GADLRE
+405 GVDLRE
-411 VALASLRRQISIVS
+411 ATLVSLRRQISIVS
-425 QEIALFQDTVAA
+425 QEIALFQDTIAA
-437 NIAYGALAGA
+437 NIAYGSLASTS
-447 PREAIHRAAEEAHV
+447 REAIHRAAEAAHV
-461 TEFLDELPEGLDTVV
+461 TDFLDELPEGLDTMV

-523 ALGALRKDRTTIII
+523 ALGSLRKGRTTIII

-567 LESSALY
+567 LKGSALY
-574 RSLNRRPAPV
+574 RSLNRRPAQV

>member
-1 MARAVSSRDSIA
+1 MSSRESIA
-13 LYLRLLRR
+13 LYLRLLRH

-55 GSFVDRDSHA
+55 GSFIERNSHA
-65 VAGLTVLLVLAFA
+65 VAGLTVLLVLAF
-78 VWAVSNWTRA
+78 VIWAVANWTRA
-88 VAFSAVAQRVLIDL
+88 VAFSAVSQRVLIDL
-102 RLLMFDKLMALPI
+102 RTLMFEKLMALPI
-115 GAPDR
+115 GRPDR

-132 DVNQIAQAANRS
+132 DVNQIARAANRS

-180 VIVVRYFSRRLRR
+180 AIVVRYFSRRLRR
-193 LSRTAQ
+193 LSRLVQ
-199 QSMGEVNH
+199 ESMGDVNH
-207 RLREV
+207 RVREV
-212 LDAEKAVRVFDGREY
+212 LDAEKAVRVFGGREY
-227 ERRRFFRAADAV
+227 EHRRFVRAAAAV
-239 RFSNFKFSM
+239 RFSSFKFAM

-255 ILQIVI
+255 ILQIVV
-261 AVLIGVIIA
+261 AVLIGVIVT

-277 TGATTVGSFVSFMA
+277 AGATTVGSFVSFMA

-308 QIQKGLAAAESVF
+308 QIQRGLAAAESVF
-321 GLLDEAEEPDRGAVE
+321 GLLDETEEPDRGAVE
-336 LGRAR
+336 LSRAK

-352 YREGRPPALRN
+352 YRDDRPPALRN
-363 VSLVVEAGETVA
+363 VSLVVAAGETLA

-405 GADLRE
+405 GVDLRE
-411 VALASLRRQISIVS
+411 ATLVSLRRQISIVS
-425 QEIALFQDTVAA
+425 QEIALFQDTIAA
-437 NIAYGALAGA
+437 NIAYGSLASTS
-447 PREAIHRAAEEAHV
+447 REAIHRAAEAAHV
-461 TEFLDELPEGLDTVV
+461 TDFLDELPEGLDTMV

-523 ALGALRKDRTTIII
+523 ALGSLRKGRTTIII

-567 LESSALY
+567 LKGSALY
-574 RSLNRRPAPV
+574 RSLNRRPAQV

>member
-1 MARAVSSRDSIA
+1 MSSRDSVA

-55 GSFVDRDSHA
+55 GSFIEHDSHA
-65 VAGLTVLLVLAFA
+65 VAGLSVLLVLAFA
-78 VWAVSNWTRA
+78 AWAIANWTRT
-88 VAFSAVAQRVLIDL
+88 VAFSAVSQRVLIDL
-102 RLLMFDKLMALPI
+102 RTLMFEKLMALPI
-115 GAPDR
+115 GRPDR
-120 PSIPRLMSKLTF
+120 PSTPRLMSKLTF
-132 DVNQIAQAANRS
+132 DVEEVARAADRS
-144 LVTLVT
+144 LATLVT

-180 VIVVRYFSRRLRR
+180 AIVIRYFSRRLRR
-193 LSRTAQ
+193 LSRKLQ
-199 QSMGEVNH
+199 QSMGNVNH
-207 RLREV
+207 RVREV
-212 LDAEKAVRVFDGREY
+212 LDAEKAVRVFGGREY
-227 ERRRFFRAADAV
+227 EHRRFVRAADAV
-239 RFSNFKFSM
+239 RFSAFKFTM

-255 ILQIVI
+255 ILQIVV
-261 AVLIGVIIA
+261 AVLIGVIIT

-277 TGATTVGSFVSFMA
+277 AGATTVGSFVSFIA

-321 GLLDEAEEPDRGAVE
+321 GLLDEAEEPDGGAIE
-336 LGRAR
+336 FGRAR
-341 GRIEFDSVVFR
+341 GRIELDSVVFR
-352 YREGRPPALRN
+352 YREDRPPALRN
-363 VSLVVEAGETVA
+363 VSLVVEAGETLA
-375 LVGPSGAGKSTLV
+375 LVGPSGAGKSTVV

-405 GADLRE
+405 GVDLRE
-411 VALASLRRQISIVS
+411 VTRASLRRQISIVS
-425 QEIALFQDTVAA
+425 QETALFQDTVAA
-437 NIAYGALAGA
+437 NIAYGALASA
-447 PREAIHRAAEEAHV
+447 SREAIHRAAEAAHV
-461 TEFLDELPEGLDTVV
+461 TDFLDELPEGLDTVV

-514 TISEQRIRS
+514 TISERRIRS
-523 ALGALRKDRTTIII
+523 ALGSLRKNRTTIII

-547 DRVAVMQE
+547 DRVAVMQA
-555 GRIAAAGTHAAL
+555 GRVAAAGTHAAL
-567 LESSALY
+567 LEGSALY
-574 RSLNRRPAPV
+574 RSLNRRPAQV

>member
-1 MARAVSSRDSIA
+1 MSSRDSVA
-13 LYLRLLRR
+13 LYLRLLRH

-55 GSFVDRDSHA
+55 GSFIEHDSHA
-65 VAGLTVLLVLAFA
+65 VAGLSVLLVLAFA
-78 VWAVSNWTRA
+78 VWAIANWTRT
-88 VAFSAVAQRVLIDL
+88 VAFSAVSQRVLIDL
-102 RLLMFDKLMALPI
+102 RTLMFEKLMALPI
-115 GAPDR
+115 GRPDR
-120 PSIPRLMSKLTF
+120 PSTPRLMSKLTF
-132 DVNQIAQAANRS
+132 DVEEVARAADRS
-144 LVTLVT
+144 LATLVT

-180 VIVVRYFSRRLRR
+180 AIVIRYFSRRLRR
-193 LSRTAQ
+193 LSRKLQ
-199 QSMGEVNH
+199 QSMGNVNH
-207 RLREV
+207 RVREV
-212 LDAEKAVRVFDGREY
+212 LDAEKAVRVFGGREY
-227 ERRRFFRAADAV
+227 EHRRFVRAADAV
-239 RFSNFKFSM
+239 RFSAFKFTM

-255 ILQIVI
+255 ILQIVV
-261 AVLIGVIIA
+261 AVLIGVIIT

-277 TGATTVGSFVSFMA
+277 AGATTVGSFVSFIA

-321 GLLDEAEEPDRGAVE
+321 GLLDEAEEPDGGAIE

-341 GRIEFDSVVFR
+341 GRIELDSVVFR
-352 YREGRPPALRN
+352 YREDRPPALRN
-363 VSLVVEAGETVA
+363 VSLVVEAGETLA
-375 LVGPSGAGKSTLV
+375 LVGPSGAGKSTVV

-405 GADLRE
+405 GVDLRE
-411 VALASLRRQISIVS
+411 VTRASLRRQISIVS
-425 QEIALFQDTVAA
+425 QETALFQDTVAA
-437 NIAYGALAGA
+437 NIAYGALASA
-447 PREAIHRAAEEAHV
+447 SREAIHRAAEAAHV
-461 TEFLDELPEGLDTVV
+461 TDFLDELPEGLDTVV

-514 TISEQRIRS
+514 TISERRIRS
-523 ALGALRKDRTTIII
+523 ALGSLRKNRTTIII

-547 DRVAVMQE
+547 DRVAVMQA
-555 GRIAAAGTHAAL
+555 GRVAAAGTHAAL
-567 LESSALY
+567 LEGSALY
-574 RSLNRRPAPV
+574 RSLNRRPARV

>member
-1 MARAVSSRDSIA
+1 MSRRDSLA
-13 LYLRLLRR
+13 LYLRLLRH

-55 GSFVDRDSHA
+55 GSFIERDTQA
-65 VAGLTVLLVLAFA
+65 VAGLTVLLVLAFT
-78 VWAVSNWTRA
+78 VWAVANWTRA
-88 VAFSAVAQRVLIDL
+88 VAFSAVSQRVLIDL
-102 RLLMFDKLMALPI
+102 RTLMFEKLMALPI

-150 DLLAVVGLVAWMAWL
+150 DLLAVVGLVGWMAWL

-180 VIVVRYFSRRLRR
+180 AIVVRYFSGRLRQ
-193 LSRTAQ
+193 LSRTVQ

-212 LDAEKAVRVFDGREY
+212 LDAEKAVRVFGGHEN
-227 ERRRFFRAADAV
+227 ERRRFLRAANAV
-239 RFSNFKFSM
+239 RFNVFKFSM

-277 TGATTVGSFVSFMA
+277 AGATTVGSFVSFMA

-308 QIQKGLAAAESVF
+308 QIQKGLAASESVF
-321 GLLDEAEEPDRGAVE
+321 GLLDEAEEPDRGNVE

-352 YREGRPPALRN
+352 YREDRPPALRG
-363 VSLVVEAGETVA
+363 VSLTVEAGETVA

-405 GADLRE
+405 GVDLRE
-411 VALASLRRQISIVS
+411 AALVSLRQQISIVS

-447 PREAIHRAAEEAHV
+447 SREAVHRAAEAAHV
-461 TEFLDELPEGLDTVV
+461 TEFLEELPEGLDTVV

-514 TISEQRIRS
+514 AISEQRIRS
-523 ALGALRKDRTTIII
+523 ALGSLRKGRTTIII
-537 AHRPSTIEMA
+537 AHRPSTIAMA

-555 GRIAAAGTHAAL
+555 GRVAAAGTHAAL
-567 LESSALY
+567 LEASALY
-574 RSLNRRPAPV
+574 RSLNRRPAAV

>member
-1 MARAVSSRDSIA
+1 MSSRDSVA
-13 LYLRLLRR
+13 LYLRLLRH

-55 GSFVDRDSHA
+55 GSFIEHDSHA
-65 VAGLTVLLVLAFA
+65 VAGLSVLLVLAFA
-78 VWAVSNWTRA
+78 VWAIANWTRT
-88 VAFSAVAQRVLIDL
+88 VAFSAVSQRVLIDL
-102 RLLMFDKLMALPI
+102 RTLMFEKLMALPI
-115 GAPDR
+115 GRPDR
-120 PSIPRLMSKLTF
+120 PSTPRLMSKLTF
-132 DVNQIAQAANRS
+132 DVEEVARAADRS
-144 LVTLVT
+144 LATLVT

-180 VIVVRYFSRRLRR
+180 AIVIRYFSRRLRR
-193 LSRTAQ
+193 LSRKLQ
-199 QSMGEVNH
+199 QSMGNVNH
-207 RLREV
+207 RVREV
-212 LDAEKAVRVFDGREY
+212 LDAEKAVRVFGGREY
-227 ERRRFFRAADAV
+227 EHRRFVRAADAV
-239 RFSNFKFSM
+239 RFSAFKFTM

-255 ILQIVI
+255 ILQIVV
-261 AVLIGVIIA
+261 AVLIGVIIT

-277 TGATTVGSFVSFMA
+277 AGATTVGSFVSFIA

-321 GLLDEAEEPDRGAVE
+321 GLLDEAEEPDGGAIE
-336 LGRAR
+336 FGRAK
-341 GRIEFDSVVFR
+341 GRIELDSVVFR
-352 YREGRPPALRN
+352 YREDRPPALRN
-363 VSLVVEAGETVA
+363 VSLVVEAGETLA
-375 LVGPSGAGKSTLV
+375 LVGPSGAGKSTVV

-405 GADLRE
+405 GVDLRE
-411 VALASLRRQISIVS
+411 VTRASLRRQISIVS
-425 QEIALFQDTVAA
+425 QETALFQDTVAA
-437 NIAYGALAGA
+437 NIAYGALASA
-447 PREAIHRAAEEAHV
+447 SREAIHRAAEAAHV
-461 TEFLDELPEGLDTVV
+461 TDFLDELPEGLDTVV

-514 TISEQRIRS
+514 TISERRIRS
-523 ALGALRKDRTTIII
+523 ALGSLRKNRTTIII

-547 DRVAVMQE
+547 DRVAVMQA
-555 GRIAAAGTHAAL
+555 GRVAAAGTHAAL
-567 LESSALY
+567 LEGSALY
-574 RSLNRRPAPV
+574 RSLNRRPAQV

>member
-1 MARAVSSRDSIA
+1 MSSRDSIA
-13 LYLRLLRR
+13 LYLRLLRH

-55 GSFVDRDSHA
+55 GSFIERNSHA
-65 VAGLTVLLVLAFA
+65 VAGLTVLLVLAF
-78 VWAVSNWTRA
+78 VIWAVANWTRA
-88 VAFSAVAQRVLIDL
+88 VAFSAVSQRVLIDL
-102 RLLMFDKLMALPI
+102 RTLMFEKLMALPI
-115 GAPDR
+115 GRPDR

-132 DVNQIAQAANRS
+132 DVNQIARAANRS

-193 LSRTAQ
+193 LSRLVQ
-199 QSMGEVNH
+199 ESMGDVNH
-207 RLREV
+207 RVREV
-212 LDAEKAVRVFDGREY
+212 LDAEKAVRVFGGREY
-227 ERRRFFRAADAV
+227 EHRRFVRAAAAV
-239 RFSNFKFSM
+239 RFSSFKFAM

-261 AVLIGVIIA
+261 AVLIGVIVT

-277 TGATTVGSFVSFMA
+277 AGATTVGSFVSFMA

-308 QIQKGLAAAESVF
+308 QIQRGLAAAESVF
-321 GLLDEAEEPDRGAVE
+321 GLLDEAEEPNRGTVE
-336 LGRAR
+336 LGRAK

-352 YREGRPPALRN
+352 YRDDRPPALRN
-363 VSLVVEAGETVA
+363 VSLVVAAGETLA

-405 GADLRE
+405 GIDLRE
-411 VALASLRRQISIVS
+411 ATLASLRRQISIVS

-437 NIAYGALAGA
+437 NIAYGSLASTS
-447 PREAIHRAAEEAHV
+447 REAIHRAAEAAHV
-461 TEFLDELPEGLDTVV
+461 TDFLDELPEGLDTTI

-514 TISEQRIRS
+514 TLSEQRIRS
-523 ALGALRKDRTTIII
+523 ALGSLRKGRTTIII

-567 LESSALY
+567 LEGSALY
-574 RSLNRRPAPV
+574 RSLNRRPAQV

>member
-1 MARAVSSRDSIA
+1 MSSRESIA
-13 LYLRLLRR
+13 LYLRLLRH

-55 GSFVDRDSHA
+55 GSFIERNSHA
-65 VAGLTVLLVLAFA
+65 VAGLTVLLVLAF
-78 VWAVSNWTRA
+78 VIWAVANWTRA
-88 VAFSAVAQRVLIDL
+88 VAFSAVSQRVLIDL
-102 RLLMFDKLMALPI
+102 RTLMFEKLMALPI
-115 GAPDR
+115 GRPDR

-132 DVNQIAQAANRS
+132 DVNQIARAANRS

-180 VIVVRYFSRRLRR
+180 AIVVRYFSRRLRR
-193 LSRTAQ
+193 LSRLVQ
-199 QSMGEVNH
+199 ESMGDVNH
-207 RLREV
+207 RVREV
-212 LDAEKAVRVFDGREY
+212 LDAEKAVRVFGGREY
-227 ERRRFFRAADAV
+227 EQRRFVRAADAV
-239 RFSNFKFSM
+239 RFSSFKFAM

-261 AVLIGVIIA
+261 AVLIGVIVT

-277 TGATTVGSFVSFMA
+277 AGATTVGSFVSFMA

-321 GLLDEAEEPDRGAVE
+321 GLLDEAEEPNRGAVE
-336 LGRAR
+336 LGRAK

-352 YREGRPPALRN
+352 YRDDRPPALRN
-363 VSLVVEAGETVA
+363 VSLVVAAGETLA

-405 GADLRE
+405 GVDLRE
-411 VALASLRRQISIVS
+411 ATLASLRRQISIVS

-437 NIAYGALAGA
+437 NIAYGSLASTS
-447 PREAIHRAAEEAHV
+447 REAIHRAAEAAHV
-461 TEFLDELPEGLDTVV
+461 TDFLDELPEGLDTMV

-523 ALGALRKDRTTIII
+523 ALGSLRKGRTTIII

-555 GRIAAAGTHAAL
+555 GRIVAAGTHAAL
-567 LESSALY
+567 LKGSALY
-574 RSLNRRPAPV
+574 RSLNRRPAQV

>member
-1 MARAVSSRDSIA
+1 MSSRDSLA
-13 LYLRLLRR
+13 LYLRLLRH

-33 FAMVLSAAA
+33 FAMVISAAA

-55 GSFVDRDSHA
+55 GSFVDRDSQA

-78 VWAVSNWTRA
+78 VWAVANWTRA
-88 VAFSAVAQRVLIDL
+88 VAFAAVSQRVLIDL
-102 RLLMFDKLMALPI
+102 RTLMFEKLMALPI

-150 DLLAVVGLVAWMAWL
+150 DLLAVVGLVGWMAWL

-180 VIVVRYFSRRLRR
+180 AIVVRYFSGRLRQ
-193 LSRTAQ
+193 LSRTVQ

-212 LDAEKAVRVFDGREY
+212 LDAEKAVRVFGGREH
-227 ERRRFFRAADAV
+227 ERRRFLRAANAV
-239 RFSNFKFSM
+239 RFNSFKFSM

-277 TGATTVGSFVSFMA
+277 AGTTTVGSFVSFMA

-308 QIQKGLAAAESVF
+308 QIQKGLAASESVF
-321 GLLDEAEEPDRGAVE
+321 GLLDEAEEPDRGGVE

-352 YREGRPPALRN
+352 YRGDRPPALRG
-363 VSLVVEAGETVA
+363 VSLTVEAGETVA

-405 GADLRE
+405 GVDLRE
-411 VALASLRRQISIVS
+411 AALASLRQQISIVS
-425 QEIALFQDTVAA
+425 QETALFQDTVAA

-447 PREAIHRAAEEAHV
+447 SREAVHRAAEAAHV
-461 TEFLDELPEGLDTVV
+461 TEFLEELPEGLDTMV

-514 TISEQRIRS
+514 AISEQRIRS
-523 ALGALRKDRTTIII
+523 ALGSLRKGRTTIII

-555 GRIAAAGTHAAL
+555 GRVAEAGTHAAL
-567 LESSALY
+567 LKASALY
-574 RSLNRRPAPV
+574 RSLNRRPAAV

>member
-1 MARAVSSRDSIA
+1 MSSRESIA
-13 LYLRLLRR
+13 LYLRLLGY

-55 GSFVDRDSHA
+55 GSFIERNSHA
-65 VAGLTVLLVLAFA
+65 VAGLTVLLVLAF
-78 VWAVSNWTRA
+78 VIWAVANWTRA
-88 VAFSAVAQRVLIDL
+88 VAFSAVSQRVLIDL
-102 RLLMFDKLMALPI
+102 RTLMFEKLMALPI
-115 GAPDR
+115 GRPDR

-132 DVNQIAQAANRS
+132 DVNQIARAANRS

-180 VIVVRYFSRRLRR
+180 AIVVRYFSRRLRR
-193 LSRTAQ
+193 LSRLVQ
-199 QSMGEVNH
+199 ESMGDVNH
-207 RLREV
+207 RVREV
-212 LDAEKAVRVFDGREY
+212 LDAEKAVRVFGGREY
-227 ERRRFFRAADAV
+227 EQRRFVRAADAV
-239 RFSNFKFSM
+239 RFSSFKFAM

-261 AVLIGVIIA
+261 AVLIGVIVT

-277 TGATTVGSFVSFMA
+277 AGATTVGSFVSFMA

-321 GLLDEAEEPDRGAVE
+321 GLLDEAEEPNRGTVE
-336 LGRAR
+336 LGRAK

-352 YREGRPPALRN
+352 YRDDRPPALRN
-363 VSLVVEAGETVA
+363 VSLVVAAGETLA

-405 GADLRE
+405 GVDLRE
-411 VALASLRRQISIVS
+411 ATLASLRRQISIVS

-437 NIAYGALAGA
+437 NIAYGSLASTS
-447 PREAIHRAAEEAHV
+447 REAIHRAAEAAHV
-461 TEFLDELPEGLDTVV
+461 TDFLDELPEGLDTMV

-523 ALGALRKDRTTIII
+523 ALGSLRKGRTTIII

-555 GRIAAAGTHAAL
+555 GRIVAAGTHAAL
-567 LESSALY
+567 LKGSALY
-574 RSLNRRPAPV
+574 RSLNRRPAQV